1 MLRSRKPTITV
12 SDPVIRF
19 DRLIT
24 APHLGQLD
32 LGRAEQVWRAAAPTF
47 RSNILGTHFEQLAR
61 DWTLRFAPDELERP
75 AGFGDIGFGTVQ
87 DNPGRCRHE
96 IDVLGMNGNKVTV
109 IGEAKA
115 TLDRRGV
122 GDLER
127 LDRIKELLTELGY
140 EADEAALLLFSATG
154 FTSELERT
162 AAGRSGIELID
173 LDRLYSG

>member
-1 MLRSRKPTITV
+1 M

-24 APHLGQLD
+24 APHLGQLE
-32 LGRAEQVWRAAAPTF
+32 LGRAEQVWRSAAPTF

-61 DWTLRFAPDELERP
+61 DWTLRFAPDELGRP
-75 AGFGDIGFGTVQ
+75 AGFGDLGFGTVQ

-96 IDVLGMNGNKVTV
+96 IDVLAMHGNRVTA

-127 LDRIKELLTELGY
+127 LERIKELLIELGHD
-140 EADEAALLLFSATG
+140 ANNALLLLFSATG
-154 FTSELERT
+154 FTVDLER
-162 AAGRSGIELID
+162 AASSRSEVELID
-173 LDRLYSG
+173 LDRLYGR